1 MRTLKAFGYNHIR
14 TSHNPYSESF
24 LRLAD
29 KYGILIVDELF
40 DKWQQGGDNWVAN
53 KPFDQVWYKVETE
66 WIRRD
71 RNHPSIIMWSFG
83 NELQV
88 NESWA
93 GLPTGDWGITTYRL
107 MKVLAQRYDDTRPT
121 MVAMF
126 PARAN
131 AIRNDPEWE
140 GNFTPP
146 ELSCVTDIAAYNYQY
161 PAYKGYLEHNPD
173 LIIYQSEA
181 TVNDLLGPW
190 EGMDRKKM
198 VGLAYWGAVEYWGES
213 NGWPKKGW
221 NYSFFS
227 HNLDP
232 YPQAWLIKSAMT
244 DEPICCIGVQDGRG
258 EEMMWNDNLVGTTF
272 ISSHWN
278 RKAGSKQNVYVFT
291 NAEEAEL
298 FVNGKSM
305 GVKQNNGEGKGKNRM
320 LWSDVEYGTG
330 GKILAVARTGGKEV
344 ARHELQT
351 TGKAVKLVITE
362 EPSQSFKPDGMSL
375 KYLHISAVDAKGQQ
389 VPTAADEVTI
399 DVQGEATIQAVDN
412 GDHYTD
418 ELMTVNPKRLYKG
431 QLLLILRS
439 TQKSGSFSVKVSS
452 PNLKAATMKYK
463 G

>member
-1 MRTLKAFGYNHIR
+1 
-14 TSHNPYSESF
+14 
-24 LRLAD
+24 
-29 KYGILIVDELF
+29 
-40 DKWQQGGDNWVAN
+40 
-53 KPFDQVWYKVETE
+53 
-66 WIRRD
+66 
-71 RNHPSIIMWSFG
+71 
-83 NELQV
+83 
-88 NESWA
+88 
-93 GLPTGDWGITTYRL
+93 
-107 MKVLAQRYDDTRPT
+107 
-121 MVAMF
+121 
-126 PARAN
+126 
-131 AIRNDPEWE
+131 
-140 GNFTPP
+140 
-146 ELSCVTDIAAYNYQY
+146 
-161 PAYKGYLEHNPD
+161 
-173 LIIYQSEA
+173 
-181 TVNDLLGPW
+181 
-190 EGMDRKKM
+190 
-198 VGLAYWGAVEYWGES
+198 
-213 NGWPKKGW
+213 
-221 NYSFFS
+221 
-227 HNLDP
+227 
-232 YPQAWLIKSAMT
+232 MT

-320 LWSDVEYGTG
+320 LWSDVDYGTG

-362 EPSQSFKPDGMSL
+362 EPFQSFKPDGMSL